1 MLGNASPPLG
11 AMSARPGGPRG
22 YLHTWRLA
30 MFVAESVTNCDT
42 CHTVLPQ
49 TMLGCPAGRSRGAAR
64 PQRVP
69 AVEGDRPVVS

>member
-1 MLGNASPPLG
+1 MDEEAKG
-11 AMSARPGGPRG
+11 ARPARERG
-22 YLHTWRLA
+22 MLRRASRTNTLRLA